1 MPDLHASPGAPLVW
15 DGVTAAGERYHG
27 AGTLGAFLED
37 DAGAFWILSANH
49 AVGQNGRC
57 RENRLSV
64 PGVGVVAEEVVCVP
78 IHDFPAVNR
87 VDVAIARWTGPAA
100 GFGCAIPGM
109 APLVACPVAPEES
122 PGLRVTKAA
131 LPPRRSSGVVADV
144 RRQVRVDLSPSLPY
158 TFAQFADQI
167 LVADEGGPF
176 SRPGDS
182 GSLVVC
188 AGVVCAGVVCA
199 GVVCAGTECTRA
211 VGLLIASHADGVW
224 SAVTPLANVLED
236 LESAVGRRFRL
247 AV

>member
-1 MPDLHASPGAPLVW
+1 
-15 DGVTAAGERYHG
+15 
-27 AGTLGAFLED
+27 
-37 DAGAFWILSANH
+37 
-49 AVGQNGRC
+49 
-57 RENRLSV
+57 
-64 PGVGVVAEEVVCVP
+64 
-78 IHDFPAVNR
+78 
-87 VDVAIARWTGPAA
+87 
-100 GFGCAIPGM
+100 
-109 APLVACPVAPEES
+109 
-122 PGLRVTKAA
+122 
-131 LPPRRSSGVVADV
+131 
-144 RRQVRVDLSPSLPY
+144 VDLSPSLPY